1 LEAVLKDHSADHPTW
16 PGVPGILVPLLA
28 ILSLLVFPGLGSAQ
42 SSPPGTDGRI
52 YGIATAGSPERL
64 EADIRTLAGFGTRN
78 TLSDTLSDTRG
89 IGAARRWIK
98 AEMDRIAADCDGCM
112 EVFYTEKLFTPEMT
126 RRIPEPVN
134 VVNVVGVIRGTRFP
148 DRYVVMSADIDSRA
162 TRGTDV

>member
-1 LEAVLKDHSADHPTW
+1 MKIFFAALLINIIMTPIFGQVVAPPAFELRLYDIIDDVSA
-16 PGVPGILVPLLA
+16 
-28 ILSLLVFPGLGSAQ
+28 S
-42 SSPPGTDGRI
+42 RI
-52 YGIATAGSPERL
+52 EQ
-64 EADIRTLAGFGTRN
+64 DVRTLAGFGTRN

-98 AEMDRIAADCDGCM
+98 AEMDRISADCGGCM

-148 DRYVVMSADIDSRA
+148 DRYVVMSAD
-162 TRGTDV
+162 